1 MAVEIE
7 RKFLVTGDGW
17 RAAIVRTRRMRQGYL
32 ASGAM
37 QVRIRRADDEAFLTI
52 KGNRKG
58 ISRTEFEY
66 PIPLDDADGMLD
78 SLCLHPPIEK
88 TRYEVQHGGHLWEV
102 DVYSGRHEGLIVAEV
117 ELDAIDEHFDAPS
130 WIGEDVTE
138 DRRYSNAVLA
148 EFGSPER

>member
-17 RAAIVRTRRMRQGYL
+17 RMAIVRSRHMRQGYL
-32 ASGAM
+32 ASGPM
-37 QVRIRRADDEAFLTI
+37 QVRIRRVEDEAFLTI

-58 ISRTEFEY
+58 ISRSEFEY
-66 PIPLDDADGMLD
+66 PIPVDDADDILD
-78 SLCLHPPIEK
+78 SLCLHPPIDK
-88 TRYEVQHGGHLWEV
+88 VRHDVQHGGHLWEV
-102 DVYSGRHEGLIVAEV
+102 DVYSGRHAGLIVAEV
-117 ELDAIDEHFDAPS
+117 ELDAIDEHFERPA

-148 EFGSPER
+148 ELGPPER

>member
-1 MAVEIE
+1 VAVEIE
-7 RKFLVTGDGW
+7 RKFIVTGDGW
-17 RAAIVRTRRMRQGYL
+17 RAAIVRTRHMRQGYL

-66 PIPLDDADGMLD
+66 PIPPDDADGMLD

-117 ELDAIDEHFDAPS
+117 ELDAVDEHFEAPS

-148 EFGSPER
+148 ELGPPQR

>member
-1 MAVEIE
+1 VAVEIE
-7 RKFLVTGDGW
+7 RKFIVTGDGW
-17 RAAIVRTRRMRQGYL
+17 RGAIVRTRHMRQGYL

-66 PIPLDDADGMLD
+66 PIPLDDADGILD

-117 ELDAIDEHFDAPS
+117 ELDAIDEHFDPPS

-148 EFGSPER
+148 ELGPPQR

>member
-1 MAVEIE
+1 VAVEIE